1 MKQIYLFNIVARNY
15 RQKIGFPVC
24 KKKNFAGLQVHRKSG
39 KSARASPSPQHSS
52 PRKCFWDF
60 YSWSPLFLGFQVIQT
75 GYWPDFNI
83 ECVLLLKMYYYD

>member
-52 PRKCFWDF
+52 PRKCFLDF
-60 YSWSPLFLGFQVIQT
+60 YSWSPLSWVSKSFRQDIGQISTLNVF
-75 GYWPDFNI
+75 
-83 ECVLLLKMYYYD
+83 YY